1 MKSCSRFMNL
11 VYFYPLLSNWLGI
24 FIFVNKAMTPPFFPI
39 YSFFYRHSKRVCN
52 FCSKMNRA
60 ILLMSTELN
69 PYFFFFF
76 GKYSSTGQ
84 LIIHLRAAQWWAE
97 RYYKDPQGI
106 FEKKK
111 ELGCHH
117 ILGKKHKQFL
127 LKCIDENLFADLT
140 EIVEHLL

>member
-1 MKSCSRFMNL
+1 MQFL
-11 VYFYPLLSNWLGI
+11 FEDEQGHIADEHGVEPI
-24 FIFVNKAMTPPFFPI
+24 F
-39 YSFFYRHSKRVCN
+39 
-52 FCSKMNRA
+52 
-60 ILLMSTELN
+60 
-69 PYFFFFF
+69 FFFFF